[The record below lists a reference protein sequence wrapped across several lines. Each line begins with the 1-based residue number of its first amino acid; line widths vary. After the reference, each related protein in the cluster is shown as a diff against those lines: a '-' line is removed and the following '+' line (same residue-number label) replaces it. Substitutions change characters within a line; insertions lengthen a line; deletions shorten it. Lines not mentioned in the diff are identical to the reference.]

1 MQSAAPVDGM
11 DVPPGQGVQA
21 NTPAPELY
29 VPTGHC
35 AQIPAD
41 SAPEAVE
48 YFPHPHWVHTRAP
61 VDDMYVPPGQEAQ
74 ATEADIPV
82 PVLYVPARQG
92 RQAAMPTPVLY
103 APAGHKLHSSL
114 PVELAKVPSSQ
125 LKQELDFTQY
135 VYFPVAQGMQ
145 LSADCPPSAVE

>member
-1 MQSAAPVDGM
+1 MQSAACVDGM
-11 DVPPGQGVQA
+11 NVPPGQRSQA
-21 NTPAPELY
+21 NIPSPELY

-35 AQIPAD
+35 EQIPTD

-48 YFPHPHWVHTRAP
+48 YFPHPHWVQVKVPAM
-61 VDDMYVPPGQEAQ
+61 DAYVPPGQDTQ
-74 ATEADIPV
+74 ATDAVIPV